1 MDRTKT
7 FRTMATLALCL
18 MLILVSGFI
27 LTACGKTTSKDVY
40 ATDHVV
46 DFAGQQFE
54 NTTDFKV
61 VSSDG
66 RNFTAQGTLATMT
79 NEQATAWGTT
89 EGARYCIVSIKMEP
103 KAALKT
109 GWVNSENR
117 DTAFGSEVTTK
128 YYNGTEGVKEY
139 VLGIS
144 GSNINHSEN
153 PIWRIEVT
161 NPVAEGETATTI
173 VYTID
178 FANLIN
184 G

>member
-7 FRTMATLALCL
+7 FRSIGIVALCL

-66 RNFTAQGTLATMT
+66 KNFTAQGTLATMT
-79 NEQATAWGTT
+79 TEQATAWGTT

-109 GWVNSENR
+109 GWV
-117 DTAFGSEVTTK
+117 T
-128 YYNGTEGVKEY
+128 
-139 VLGIS
+139 
-144 GSNINHSEN
+144 EN

-173 VYTID
+173 VYTIN

>member
-7 FRTMATLALCL
+7 FRTIGIVALCL
-18 MLILVSGFI
+18 ILILVSGFI

-54 NTTDFKV
+54 NKSDFKV

-66 RNFTAQGTLATMT
+66 KNFTAQGTLAVMS
-79 NEQATAWGTT
+79 EKQATAWGTT
-89 EGARYCIVSIKMEP
+89 EGARYCIVSIKMQP

-117 DTAFGSEVTTK
+117 DKAFGSEVTTK

-144 GSNINHSEN
+144 GSNINHKEN

-161 NPVAEGETATTI
+161 NPVAEGVTATTI

-184 G
+184 D

>member
-61 VSSDG
+61 ASSDG
-66 RNFTAQGTLATMT
+66 RNFTARLM
-79 NEQATAWGTT
+79 
-89 EGARYCIVSIKMEP
+89 GARSFPWSVP
-103 KAALKT
+103 PL
-109 GWVNSENR
+109 
-117 DTAFGSEVTTK
+117 
-128 YYNGTEGVKEY
+128 
-139 VLGIS
+139 
-144 GSNINHSEN
+144 
-153 PIWRIEVT
+153 
-161 NPVAEGETATTI
+161 
-173 VYTID
+173 
-178 FANLIN
+178 
-184 G
+184 